1 MPPVTICVGGGA
13 VMFSGGPYTSVRRVC
28 AEHDI
33 SQTAWEFHQAYNF
46 DALADED
53 WLIRFRG

>member
-1 MPPVTICVGGGA
+1 
-13 VMFSGGPYTSVRRVC
+13 MFSGGPYTSVRRVC

-33 SQTAWEFHQAYNF
+33 SQTAWEFHQTYNF